1 MWDCPGWYFGKP
13 TPLLDDELTSF
24 GRQRTENVES
34 PDMDAHALEKLEFQR
49 IGELLS
55 TYASGELGRELARRI
70 SPVTSRAQVATWLGQ
85 VRELLDVRKHAGM
98 PPFGGIRDVRPQVRS
113 AVPPAKL
120 EPEDLADIAETL
132 SGTHLIRQWAEALPQ
147 SAERLVHLAERVGD
161 FAALAEQIG
170 EAVDARGSIVD
181 DATPRLGRIRR
192 EIDTA
197 QRSIGVVVSRLLR
210 SQSVKRMLQYTNST
224 FHNDRVVLPLKA
236 EYRGRIEG
244 IIHRSSDS
252 GSTLFV
258 EPAAAVE
265 QNNAIIRLRRDESE
279 EITRIL
285 W

>member
-1 MWDCPGWYFGKP
+1 
-13 TPLLDDELTSF
+13 
-24 GRQRTENVES
+24 
-34 PDMDAHALEKLEFQR
+34 
-49 IGELLS
+49 
-55 TYASGELGRELARRI
+55 
-70 SPVTSRAQVATWLGQ
+70 
-85 VRELLDVRKHAGM
+85 M

-244 IIHRSSDS
+244 IVHRSSDS

-265 QNNAIIRLRRDESE
+265 QNNAIIRLRRDEHE
-279 EITRIL
+279 EISRIL
-285 W
+285 WKLTQLIHLNRDSILETLNALAVLDLVTAKVRMADHLPIGEVRLGDAA